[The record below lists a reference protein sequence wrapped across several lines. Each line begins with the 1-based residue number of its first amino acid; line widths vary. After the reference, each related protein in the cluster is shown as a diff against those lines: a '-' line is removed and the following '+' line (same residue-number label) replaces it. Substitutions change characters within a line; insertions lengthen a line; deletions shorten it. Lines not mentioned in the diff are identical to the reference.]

1 MIYYSKKD
9 AWLVAVVLAC
19 ILSPVFVG
27 LFLLFAT
34 DGHWVAGATALYSV
48 VIVLLVLLLTYPLY
62 YEITPLGLTI
72 RCGILVRKQIPIDS
86 IREVFPTR
94 NPLSA
99 PAWSLDRLRVNYEIN
114 GEVGSELISPKDKPG
129 FMQELVGLGAGLKLQ
144 GERVVRA

>member
-9 AWLVAVVLAC
+9 PWLVALVIATTLV
-19 ILSPVFVG
+19 PVFIG

-34 DGHWVAGATALYSV
+34 DGSWVAGATPLLAV
-48 VIVLLVLLLTYPLY
+48 VIVVLVLLLTYPLY
-62 YEITPLGLTI
+62 YEITKSSLTI
-72 RCGILVRKQIPIDS
+72 RCGILVRQQIPLDS

-94 NPLSA
+94 NLLSA

-114 GEVGSELISPKDKPG
+114 GEVGSALISPKDKPG
-129 FMQELVGLGAGLKLQ
+129 FMQELVSSGTGLEFQ